1 MISMKYPKH
10 LFILVLFLSESVV
23 AQSNNVDST
32 FRAIELSFESG
43 SYISTE
49 LEARRVLELPGII
62 DSTRVL
68 AEKWIAFSLI
78 AEGKPLLAKDHFV
91 ALLRINPQFELDPV
105 LTSPKILAVF
115 NETKTYQ
122 MASLKSRDTSAV
134 HQLRQAPAISFRTVI
149 FPGWEQLHTNR
160 STSGYLFLGGG
171 IGTLGAGIVFEMLR
185 SSARNEYLSAATS
198 AAIESK
204 YSRYNKYY
212 KAEIF
217 AFSAFAVVYIASEI
231 DVFTNSEYY
240 SLSFSPIPSSTAGS
254 SLSLRI
260 RF

>member
-1 MISMKYPKH
+1 MISMKYQKY
-10 LFILVLFLSESVV
+10 LFMLVLFLSDPAV

-43 SYISTE
+43 SYISAE
-49 LEARRVLELPGII
+49 VEARRVLELPGII

-68 AEKWIAFSLI
+68 AEKWIAFALI
-78 AEGKPLLAKDHFV
+78 AQGKPSLAKDHFA
-91 ALLRINPQFELDPV
+91 ALLRTNPHFELDPV

-122 MASLKSRDTSAV
+122 RAYLESRDTSAV
-134 HQLRQAPAISFRTVI
+134 HQLREAPTVSFRAII
-149 FPGWEQLHTNR
+149 FPGWEQLHTSR
-160 STSGYLFLGGG
+160 STSGYLFLAGG
-171 IGTLGAGIVFEMLR
+171 IGTLGAGIVFEVLR
-185 SSARNEYLSAATS
+185 SSARNEYLSATTS

-217 AFSAFAVVYIASEI
+217 AFSAFAVVYVASEI
-231 DVFTNSEYY
+231 DVFVNSEYY
-240 SLSFSPIPSSTAGS
+240 SLSFSPFPPSIGGS

>member
-1 MISMKYPKH
+1 MISMKYQKH
-10 LFILVLFLSESVV
+10 LFILVFFLSESAV
-23 AQSNNVDST
+23 AQSNIVDST
-32 FRAIELSFESG
+32 FRAIELSFEAG
-43 SYISTE
+43 SYINAE
-49 LEARRVLELPGII
+49 LEARRVLELPGVI

-78 AEGKPLLAKDHFV
+78 AQGKPLLAKDHFA

-122 MASLKSRDTSAV
+122 MVSLKSRDTSAV
-134 HQLRQAPAISFRTVI
+134 HRPRQAPAISYRTVI

-171 IGTLGAGIVFEMLR
+171 IGTLGAGIVFEVLR
-185 SSARNEYLSAATS
+185 SSARTEYLSATTS

-204 YSRYNKYY
+204 YSRHNKYY

-231 DVFTNSEYY
+231 DVFTNSA
-240 SLSFSPIPSSTAGS
+240 SLSFSPFLSSTAGN

>member
-1 MISMKYPKH
+1 MMHQKH

-32 FRAIELSFESG
+32 FGAIELSFESG
-43 SYISTE
+43 SYVTAE

-78 AEGKPLLAKDHFV
+78 AQGKPSLAKDHFA

-122 MASLKSRDTSAV
+122 TASLISKDTSAV

-149 FPGWEQLHTNR
+149 FPGWEQLHMNR
-160 STSGYLFLGGG
+160 LTSGYLFLGGG
-171 IGTLGAGIVFEMLR
+171 IGTLGAGIVFEALR
-185 SSARNEYLSAATS
+185 SSARNDYLSATTS

-217 AFSAFAVVYIASEI
+217 AFSAFAVLYIASEI
-231 DVFTNSEYY
+231 DVFTNSA
-240 SLSFSPIPSSTAGS
+240 SLSFSPIPSSTTGS
-254 SLSLRI
+254 GLSLRI

>member
-1 MISMKYPKH
+1 MISMKFQKH
-10 LFILVLFLSESVV
+10 LFILILFLLESVL
-23 AQSNNVDST
+23 AQSNDVDST

-43 SYISTE
+43 SYISAE
-49 LEARRVLELPGII
+49 LEARRVLELPGIN
-62 DSTRVL
+62 DSARVI

-78 AEGKPLLAKDHFV
+78 AQGKPSLAKDHFA
-91 ALLRINPQFELDPV
+91 ALLRLNLQFELDPV

-115 NETKTYQ
+115 NETKRYHI
-122 MASLKSRDTSAV
+122 AYLKSRDTSAV
-134 HQLRQAPAISFRTVI
+134 NQVRQTAPISFRTVI

-171 IGTLGAGIVFEMLR
+171 IGTLGAGIVLEVLR
-185 SSARNEYLSAATS
+185 SSARNEYLSATSS

-204 YSRYNKYY
+204 YSRYNKFY

-240 SLSFSPIPSSTAGS
+240 SLSFSPSSSSTAGS